1 MKFSIIIPVLNGGA
15 VWESAAQALKNQSI
29 TPERILVIDS
39 GSTDNSLETTKN
51 AGFDLISIESDQFDH
66 GATRQMGVDLL
77 LYEEVVVFLTQ
88 DAILKN
94 EDAIKILLDSFSDPD
109 VAAAYGRQLPREEA
123 GIIEAYA
130 RRYNYPEISSV
141 KTQQDIPR
149 LGIKTAFC
157 SNSFAA
163 YRVEVLKKMGGFPPK
178 TIFAEDM
185 IVCAKML
192 LAGFKVA
199 YCAQALCIHSHD
211 YTITQEFRRS
221 FDIGVFHA
229 REYWILAAFGNAE
242 SEGKKYIFS
251 LLKVLFEVEPN
262 KIPFAMLFFV
272 AKIMG
277 YKLGRIE
284 KQIPACLKAHFSLNK
299 KFWKFGE

>member
-1 MKFSIIIPVLNGGA
+1 MKFSIVIPVLNGGA
-15 VWESAAQALKNQSI
+15 LWELAAQALLKQNTKPQ
-29 TPERILVIDS
+29 RILVIDS
-39 GSTDNSLETTKN
+39 GSTDNSHQTTKS
-51 AGFDLISIESDQFDH
+51 AGFELISIAPEQFDH

-77 LYEEVVVFLTQ
+77 LDEEVVVFITQ

-94 EDAIKILLDSFSDPD
+94 ENAIELLLNSFSDTT
-109 VAAAYGRQLPREEA
+109 VAAAYGRQLPREGA

-130 RRYNYPEISSV
+130 RRYNYPEISTV
-141 KTQQDIPR
+141 KTKQDIPR

-163 YRVEVLKKMGGFPPK
+163 YRIATLKKMGGFPQK

-185 IVCAKML
+185 MVSAKML

-199 YCAQALCIHSHD
+199 YCADALCIHSHD
-211 YTITQEFRRS
+211 YTIVQEFRRS

-229 REYWILAAFGNAE
+229 REPWLLASFGNAE

-251 LLKVLFEVEPN
+251 LLNVLFQVDAK
-262 KIPFAMLFFV
+262 KIPFAIMFFA

-277 YKLGRIE
+277 YKLGGIE
-284 KQIPACLKAHFSLNK
+284 KKIPASLKVHFSLNK
-299 KFWKFGE
+299 KFWKFGG